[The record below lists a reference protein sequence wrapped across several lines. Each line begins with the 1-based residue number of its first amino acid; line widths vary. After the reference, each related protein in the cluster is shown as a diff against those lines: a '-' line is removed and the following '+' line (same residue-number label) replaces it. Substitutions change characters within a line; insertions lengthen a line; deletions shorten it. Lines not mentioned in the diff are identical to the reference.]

1 MGFLRRGDSNGLWV
15 LVALVLDLLAIM
27 CLVCRVLDFEKNP
40 ITLNSMWVFLWWL
53 GDGISSRKRKDERET
68 RMLMWGFFLSL
79 QFKLQIWLFSA
90 N

>member
-1 MGFLRRGDSNGLWV
+1 MGLGSIG
-15 LVALVLDLLAIM
+15 LDLLAIM

-40 ITLNSMWVFLWWL
+40 IMTLNSMWVFRWWL

-79 QFKLQIWLFSA
+79 SFKLQIWLFSA